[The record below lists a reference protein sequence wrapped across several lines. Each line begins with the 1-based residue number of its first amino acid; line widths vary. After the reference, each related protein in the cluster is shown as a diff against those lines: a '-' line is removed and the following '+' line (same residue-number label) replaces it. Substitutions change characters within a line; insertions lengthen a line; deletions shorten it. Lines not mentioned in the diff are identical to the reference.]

1 MAAKH
6 FSLFFFVALLLS
18 ASAQAEARESR
29 FFSKV
34 TRLIGTVKVIT
45 EVPTPAPAPAPA
57 PETSELP
64 VPVPAPVPMAGFAT
78 ETDSGYGLYGTY
90 QQTPPETD
98 VENEMLTEEHAA
110 GDEGFE
116 NGYGKSGYNVDSGK
130 GNNNYYGNVNGYGTE
145 KSGSEQQG
153 MSDTR
158 FLANGKY
165 SHDVKNENEIKHEN
179 YKSYYN
185 GYNDDQTAERGPRYV
200 FDSMEEYEKYQE
212 SQGKSY
218 VP

>member
-34 TRLIGTVKVIT
+34 TRLIGTVNKVIT
-45 EVPTPAPAPAPA
+45 EVPTPAPAPAP
-57 PETSELP
+57 ETSELQ
-64 VPVPAPVPMAGFAT
+64 VPVPAPVPTASFAT

-116 NGYGKSGYNVDSGK
+116 KRVATTWTVSRATTTIMATLMDMELRRVG
-130 GNNNYYGNVNGYGTE
+130 VN
-145 KSGSEQQG
+145 
-153 MSDTR
+153 R
-158 FLANGKY
+158 R
-165 SHDVKNENEIKHEN
+165 
-179 YKSYYN
+179 
-185 GYNDDQTAERGPRYV
+185 TAERGPRYV